1 MKFNIEVDVDWL
13 EEGGSVNE
21 EVRGEIIHGVMR
33 QINKE
38 TKEKI
43 SKAMDESLREAQ
55 EQAAELINA
64 QILKAVDDWLN
75 NEVVVTDKF
84 GEPKDSGTLKDIIKR
99 EWSDVLNRRVDADG
113 SFSGYGNK
121 KYTVLEYLTNRRV
134 TEVVE
139 ENLKSFSSEV
149 NRKIKEEINKGIK
162 NNVSDMFA
170 QMVVGAA
177 QQQYKDQQALESKT
191 Q

>member
-21 EVRGEIIHGVMR
+21 EVRGEIIYGVMR
-33 QINKE
+33 QINKD

-43 SKAMDESLREAQ
+43 SKAMDESLREAK

-75 NEVVVTDKF
+75 NEVVITDKY

-99 EWSDVLNRRVDADG
+99 EWNDVLNRRVDADG
-113 SFSGYGNK
+113 SFSGYSK
-121 KYTVLEYLTNRRV
+121 KYTVLEYLTNTRV
-134 TEVVE
+134 TEIVE
-139 ENLKSFSSEV
+139 ENLK
-149 NRKIKEEINKGIK
+149 
-162 NNVSDMFA
+162 
-170 QMVVGAA
+170 
-177 QQQYKDQQALESKT
+177 
-191 Q
+191 